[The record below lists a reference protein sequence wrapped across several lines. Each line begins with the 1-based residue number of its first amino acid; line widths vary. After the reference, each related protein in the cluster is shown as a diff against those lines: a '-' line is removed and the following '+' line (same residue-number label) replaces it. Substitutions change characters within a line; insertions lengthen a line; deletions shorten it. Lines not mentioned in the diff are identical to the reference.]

1 MQIIRRGGAEGKGS
15 QSERDGIWKLQRELD
30 QMKGEMESIVS
41 NTVKNVTEDVDIT
54 LEMKRW
60 KGNLIIHRMSET
72 DVEQDVEA
80 IAEMLTNVMHM
91 DFARNV
97 EKTERIGR
105 LVGVKPGPL
114 RIVLNRVHAK
124 KETSSRLKMWKDVE
138 GYKKIIISPDLTR
151 KH

>member
-91 DFARNV
+91 DFAQ
-97 EKTERIGR
+97 
-105 LVGVKPGPL
+105 
-114 RIVLNRVHAK
+114 
-124 KETSSRLKMWKDVE
+124 DVE
-138 GYKKIIISPDLTR
+138 GCRRI
-151 KH
+151 